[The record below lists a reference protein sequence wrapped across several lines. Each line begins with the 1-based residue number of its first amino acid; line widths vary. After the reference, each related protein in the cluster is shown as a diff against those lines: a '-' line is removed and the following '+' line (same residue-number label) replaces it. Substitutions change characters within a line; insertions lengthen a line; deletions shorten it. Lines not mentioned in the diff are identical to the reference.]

1 MRKGQNVAPSC
12 ARCNP
17 EHQAVLYPRHS
28 APHVSRMALADR
40 LRRHQLVVVTG
51 KGGVGK
57 TTVSAALGR
66 LLAADGRRV
75 LLLEVDPRENLHHML
90 GVAPS
95 GGEIVAAGPRLFLQN
110 VQPVRVVEDLV
121 RERLKVELLVKRVL
135 ASPVFQHFVEGGP
148 GFKELAILIHAQRLV
163 RAGAKDGVDVVV
175 LDAPATG
182 HGVSL
187 LAAPM
192 LVSEAIPHG
201 PVGHLAAEL
210 AAFVA
215 DATRCGIVLV
225 TSAEEM
231 PVQESIELIA
241 LVEER
246 LHRAPECVV
255 VNGLYPPVA
264 AGLAAPPAAAQAME
278 LWRQRR
284 ATNERELARLAA
296 AWSGPR
302 YELPLLAF
310 DRGPDVVAALEAC
323 LGAPA

>member
-1 MRKGQNVAPSC
+1 MTLG
-12 ARCNP
+12 
-17 EHQAVLYPRHS
+17 
-28 APHVSRMALADR
+28 DR

-57 TTVSAALGR
+57 TTVSAALGK
-66 LLAADGRRV
+66 LLAARGRRV
-75 LLLEVDPRENLHHML
+75 LLLEIDPRENLHHML
-90 GVAPS
+90 GIAPS
-95 GGEIVAAGPRLFLQN
+95 GGEIVEAGPRLWLQN
-110 VQPVRVVEDLV
+110 VQPIRVVEELV

-135 ASPVFQHFVEGGP
+135 KSPVFQHFVEGGP
-148 GFKELAILIHAQRLV
+148 GFKELAVLIHAQRLV
-163 RAGAKDGVDVVV
+163 RAGTRDGVDVVV

-215 DATRCGIVLV
+215 DAKRCGIVIV

-231 PVQESIELIA
+231 PVQEAVELIA
-241 LVEER
+241 LVKER
-246 LHRAPECVV
+246 LGRTPEAVV
-255 VNGLYPPVA
+255 VNGLYPRVA
-264 AGLAAPPAAAQAME
+264 AGQVVPGPAQQALA
-278 LWRQRR
+278 LWKERR
-284 ATNERELARLAA
+284 ATNDRELARLAA

-302 YELPLLAF
+302 HELPLLAL
-310 DRGPDVVAALEAC
+310 DRGPEVVAALERS
-323 LGAPA
+323 LGESA